1 MRVRDRVPIS
11 DRTVR
16 RIALWMQAMLAGIVG
31 YALVTVDLALL
42 VNSALPL
49 AITAVPDGLERR
61 HGHELHAGLVL
72 WIVTAALLHA
82 VGALGPYET
91 VGWYDQI
98 AHAVSA
104 ALVAGVGYALVAAI
118 DRDHQQIVIPPRL
131 RAVFV
136 LVFVLA
142 IGVLWEIGEFA
153 AGGLASIVGGSPV
166 LAQYGVADV
175 ALDILFDAVGGL
187 VVGLWGSSYFR
198 GLAGLLARRGAGW
211 RG

>member
-1 MRVRDRVPIS
+1 MRVRDRVTVS
-11 DRTVR
+11 GRTVR

-61 HGHELHAGLVL
+61 HGHELRAGLVL

-136 LVFVLA
+136 VVFVLA

-187 VVGLWGSSYFR
+187 VVGLWGTNYFR